1 MNSKKI
7 QLPSYK
13 FISENDYYN
22 FVDPKH
28 YLGLARIEGF
38 NQLAL
43 TEQDRIIYIQFDTN
57 NVDLINECITEIL
70 NTYYSYWKSY
80 SKEIRTYNNS
90 EKN

>member
-7 QLPSYK
+7 QLPSYM

-22 FVDPKH
+22 FVDSKN

-43 TEQDRIIYIQFDTN
+43 TDQDRIIYVQFDTN
-57 NVDLINECITEIL
+57 NVDLINKCITEIL

-80 SKEIRTYNNS
+80 SKEIRTNNNT
-90 EKN
+90 ENN